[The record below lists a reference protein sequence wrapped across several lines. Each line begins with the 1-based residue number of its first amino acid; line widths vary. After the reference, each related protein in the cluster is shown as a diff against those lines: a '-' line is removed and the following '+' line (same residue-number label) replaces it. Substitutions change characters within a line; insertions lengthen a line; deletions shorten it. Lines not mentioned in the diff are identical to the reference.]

1 MTLGFKQRNA
11 IRKIAE
17 ILCNFLPASGH
28 QTWKGHVNFG
38 LVAFKLG
45 LSEYWTGGS
54 KLPAIINLLESTYER
69 KIGIFQNLIE
79 TVLLEGK
86 TYRNNKG
93 NPLSRKEV
101 EELNKC
107 LLELGFKFP
116 DLNDPQFLDSLESKH
131 YLLNVI
137 HDTSINLIKLR
148 GGTYINLYKKPENP
162 IWHRQLMLQEWY
174 RARLKARVDHL
185 INKWQ
190 DIIGVQINKWTI
202 KQMKTKWGTCHILA
216 KRIWSNLE
224 LSKKPEDCLEYI
236 FVHELVHLLEKH
248 HNYNFKAR
256 MDKYLPD
263 WRVRKNVLNRFH
275 LAMKSGSIKPLYKTY
290 LCR

>member
-17 ILCNFLPASGH
+17 ILYNFLPASGH

-38 LVAFKLG
+38 SVAFKLG

-79 TVLLEGK
+79 TVVLEGK

-148 GGTYINLYKKPENP
+148 GGTYINLYEKPENP

-202 KQMKTKWGTCHILA
+202 KQMKTKWGTCHILT

-263 WRVRKNVLNRFH
+263 CRVRKNVLNRFH